1 MLGWFLLISVNYL
14 RVEIPNEKFLPRV
27 CFIFKNALNFRT
39 ISKEIRKYQISSNH
53 CVKSVQIHGVIS
65 GPYFPVFS
73 RNTRKYGAE
82 ITPYLDRF
90 YAVEIASNIL
100 RIMANFI
107 NPFHTADLFWYPLK
121 ISEDLKRD
129 QWHEMG

>member
-107 NPFHTADLFWYPLK
+107 NPFHTADLF
-121 ISEDLKRD
+121 
-129 QWHEMG
+129 